1 MEPIDCIS
9 NNISEI
15 LYHLYN
21 TLKLDIK
28 NQESKKILIKARIAL
43 RDLEI
48 MKTNMTAIKTN

>member
-28 NQESKKILIKARIAL
+28 NQESKNILIKARIAL
-43 RDLEI
+43 RDLEKI
-48 MKTNMTAIKTN
+48 KGNMNVIKSN